1 MAIGTEIEHVQNVI
15 SEVLLNEWEA
25 QGHSMGGGVVKSI
38 EYVIKQE
45 ENSIT
50 LSGMMYPYGSIIA
63 AGTPKNRIPFSGR
76 SGRGGTSK
84 YIQAL
89 QSYVQSRMNIS
100 DEKKSLSVAFA
111 IAHKQKQEGMPT
123 KGSYAFTKTGK
134 RLEWISE
141 ALQKDKVT
149 EAIKGLGY
157 YITSVKFDAMIS
169 EWQVEINKSE

>member
-100 DEKKSLSVAFA
+100 DAKKSLSVAFA
-111 IAHKQKQEGMPT
+111 IAHKQKAEGMPT
-123 KGSYAFTKTGK
+123 KNSYKFSSTGK
-134 RLEWISE
+134 RLDWIEES
-141 ALQKDKVT
+141 LKKDSVT
-149 EAIKGLGY
+149 EAINELGY
-157 YITSVKFDAMIS
+157 YITSAKFDVLINQ
-169 EWQVEINKSE
+169 WQIELNKN